1 MAEEDEMIAKH
12 KEEERSKKAQQP
24 LPIAKESG
32 FVETKHKAPPAAR
45 PAPHIKEG
53 STSGAIA
60 AGVVSGIGTFQK
72 LSRNLFYLKIQNVKQ
87 LCTSPAASNR
97 GIRSVS
103 LTIV

>member
-12 KEEERSKKAQQP
+12 KEEERSKAQQP